1 MSQTTTGPQK
11 RLYGL
16 QNRYVFT
23 GQLLMTTGLH
33 IGGGKVTLSA
43 SDSPVVLTPDGL
55 PYIPGSSLKG
65 SLRSTTEKLVAG
77 LPEELGLTTC
87 GLCEGMQSETCATA
101 RAEAIFKQRRQA
113 RDAKEARR
121 IIEEERGTL
130 CHTCQLFGSPFAAGR
145 IVVSDLGLLEESW
158 STAIQIRDG
167 VAIDRDTE
175 TARPS
180 LKYDFEVVPASTRF
194 QMRLVLENATEID
207 LRLLSIG
214 LSEFISGY
222 GSIGG
227 FRTRGLGGCLL
238 DELKIYKLDLAN
250 PDPAIRQSNLRIYL
264 KRKLAESES
273 GLAEV
278 EVEEFFQTYL
288 ENLYLDGT
296 PPVLAD
302 SPAEEE
308 K

>member
-1 MSQTTTGPQK
+1 MSQRTAGAQK

-33 IGGGKVTLSA
+33 LGGGKATLSA

-65 SLRSTTEKLVAG
+65 SLRSTTEKVVAG
-77 LPEELGLTTC
+77 LPELGLTTC
-87 GLCEGMQSETCATA
+87 GLCEGVQGETCATA
-101 RAEAIFKQRRQA
+101 HAEAIFERRRQA
-113 RDAKEARR
+113 RNAEEARQ
-121 IIEEERGTL
+121 IMEEERGKL

-145 IVVSDLGLLEESW
+145 IAVSDLGLLEESW

-180 LKYDFEVVPASTRF
+180 LKYNFEVVPASTRF
-194 QMRLVLENATEID
+194 QMRLVLENATETD

-214 LSEFISGY
+214 LSEFLSGY
-222 GSIGG
+222 SSIGG

-238 DELKIYKLDLAN
+238 DELKIYKLDLAD
-250 PDPAIRQSNLRIYL
+250 PDPAIRQANLRQYL
-264 KRKLAESES
+264 KRNRSEAES

-278 EVEEFFQTYL
+278 NVEAFFQTYL
-288 ENLYLDGT
+288 ENLYPDET
-296 PPVLAD
+296 PQVLAD